1 MVKTSIIYT
10 YEYRS
15 YKGEQPK
22 WLNLMFTV
30 NISQQ
35 TIAMHYKSYY
45 DFEQTTERISL
56 IQQFCSMI

>member
-35 TIAMHYKSYY
+35 TIAMHLALWEYMTLHKQPNK
-45 DFEQTTERISL
+45 FH
-56 IQQFCSMI
+56 